1 MNIYEGK
8 GKEDETLIFMGY
20 TNLTALSLTSNYLGT
35 NSVIVKRVDCIYS

>member
-8 GKEDETLIFMGY
+8 GKEEETLIYMEY

-35 NSVIVKRVDCIYS
+35 NSTEG